1 MDSDPSGIQTRQWET
16 SGGSRTGIPRIP
28 QAGSPAAALN
38 LFHQERGSWPG
49 RAACHKGLPT
59 ARLPGVAT
67 QTTPM
72 PELKMSPSPG
82 TRLVRHAGDT
92 VTLELAGVPPGW
104 TARVRTN
111 LGRARRLRE
120 EIVRAR
126 FEKIPLAGASWR
138 DLALERGTDGVW
150 RITLP
155 LAEVG
160 YFKAKAFALDER
172 GFQHWPGG
180 PDLGISIHPSW
191 TRTGNTIYCAFPR
204 MFGPSKTRRAT
215 VDASL
220 DLQLKPLDAAGYTV
234 IPPSGTLR
242 DLIRELPHIIDTL
255 GCQILHLLPVSPT
268 PTTFARFGRYGSPYA
283 LQDLTA
289 IDPALVEFDKRT
301 TGVDQFRELADAVHA
316 RGARLMLDLVI
327 NHTGWG
333 STLWEQHPE
342 WFVRKGDGEF
352 ESPGA
357 WSVVWEDLV
366 ELDQRYPAL
375 WELLA
380 EAFLTWCR
388 RGVDGFRCDA
398 GYKIPTHVWQFIT
411 ARVRQEFPD
420 AVFLLEGLGGPW
432 ESTDELLGEG
442 GMQWAYSELF
452 QNEGPRAVSGYVDHH
467 VRAGA
472 GTGILIHYSETH
484 DNSRLAA
491 HAQGLKW
498 SRHRNRLCAMTSLQ
512 GGFGFTCGVE
522 WGATEQVNV
531 HSSRGLAWGD
541 PENLVTELGR
551 LNRLIRTHPCFFDGA
566 TLTRL
571 NPDGNPVLALR
582 RDSAEGLDSVLI
594 LANTDILSEQVV
606 RLPPRVWSE
615 FCTTP
620 HDLLDEAQEP
630 VRLETGRATDSWIEA
645 VLRPGAVLCLSA
657 SRQPQG
663 LSGDAYRSARARA
676 DWAISAAGRIGLET
690 LADWTVR
697 SRDWRA
703 LAEAVDANPAA
714 VLAHALGIHE
724 GYQPVVLWR
733 REDRMR
739 VTPVPPDHWVLLWDS
754 TAFRARLELGDDSA
768 VETVESIPAFGGH
781 IACLSPRHPAGAV
794 AARLQFEH
802 YQQTTH
808 RFEAP
813 LRYLAPV
820 PTAPSNDV
828 PADPDACILL
838 TNGRGGMSR
847 LRVALGDI
855 RSKYDCLLGAN
866 LDPEVPVDRHVF
878 AKRLRAWVNADG
890 FITAL
895 NGDNLASVESG
906 PPAHWRFVANAGD
919 GRSVELHLVV
929 DLLPDSNTLVARFS
943 RPNPS
948 RGDSRLG
955 RPLPDAAAVTLTV
968 RVDLEDR
975 NFHWETKFN
984 GGADHHFRSHCHPNV
999 EAGEPA
1005 GFLFTPAAGRQLQ
1018 VWTDAGRFHPE
1029 PEWCLNIP
1037 HPIEASRGQEGA
1049 GDAYSPGWFEL
1060 PLAPDA
1066 SVTLVATAE
1075 PEASRPDA
1083 ATLAEFV
1090 AIRAR
1095 MRETAS
1101 TRAAL
1106 PPGDALGHTLV
1117 SAVQA
1122 YVVRRHDAKSVIAGY
1137 PWFLDWGRDSLIC
1150 ARGLIAAGMLAEV
1163 RDLLVTFGRF
1173 EQDGTL
1179 PNSIHGNDASN
1190 RDTSDAPLWFGVVA
1204 EELAAH
1210 LPDLYSMPVNAAG
1223 RSLAEVLR
1231 SIACGCLKGTPN
1243 GIRVDAT
1250 TGLLWSPSHF
1260 TWMDTNH
1267 PPGTPREGFPVEIQA
1282 LWIRLLRQLDR
1293 LKLPAWDGRG
1303 ESWGDLA
1310 RRTEK
1315 AFHALFWLEECGWY
1329 ADFLHAAADHPAR
1342 MSPPSNAL
1350 RSNCLLV
1357 VALGIDQHPQFTER
1371 ARRMVDAAARFL
1383 VIPGALRTL
1392 APLPVIPPLPVRRP
1406 DGALLNDPDHPYWAR
1421 YEGDEDTRRKPA
1433 YHNGT
1438 GWTWTFPAFCE
1449 ALVKAYP
1456 GDPVALAAATSH
1468 LIGIEPLLNAGC
1480 LGHLPE
1486 IVDGDAP
1493 HTHRGCDAQAWGATE
1508 ALRVWRWLAS
1518 LR

>member
-1 MDSDPSGIQTRQWET
+1 
-16 SGGSRTGIPRIP
+16 
-28 QAGSPAAALN
+28 
-38 LFHQERGSWPG
+38 
-49 RAACHKGLPT
+49 
-59 ARLPGVAT
+59 
-67 QTTPM
+67 M
-72 PELKMSPSPG
+72 PELKMSPAPG
-82 TRLVRHAGDT
+82 ARLVRHAGDT
-92 VTLELAGVPPGW
+92 VTLELCGVPQGW

-120 EIVRAR
+120 EVVRAR
-126 FEKIPLAGASWR
+126 FEKLPLAGASWR
-138 DLALERGTDGVW
+138 DLALEPGDDGIW

-160 YFKAKAFALDER
+160 YFKAKAFAIDER

-204 MFGPSKTRRAT
+204 MFGPSKTKRT
-215 VDASL
+215 TIDPVL

-242 DLIRELPHIIDTL
+242 DVIRELPHIIDTL
-255 GCQILHLLPVSPT
+255 GCRILHLLPVSPT
-268 PTTFARFGRYGSPYA
+268 PTTFARFGRFGSPYA
-283 LQDLTA
+283 LQSLTA

-342 WFVRKGDGEF
+342 WFLRKADGEF

-366 ELDQRYPAL
+366 ELDQRHPAL

-398 GYKIPTHVWQFIT
+398 GYKVPVHVWQFIT

-432 ESTDELLGEG
+432 DSTDALLGEG

-452 QNEGPRAVSGYVDHH
+452 QNEGAQSVSGYIDHH
-467 VRAGA
+467 LQAGD
-472 GTGILIHYSETH
+472 GTGTLIHYSETH

-491 HAQGLKW
+491 HSLGLMW
-498 SRHRNRLCAMTSLQ
+498 SRHRNRLCALTSLQ

-522 WGATEQVNV
+522 WGATEQINV
-531 HSSRGLAWGD
+531 HSSRGLAWGALD
-541 PENLVTELGR
+541 NLVAELGQ
-551 LNRLIRTHPCFFDGA
+551 LNALLRSHPCFFDGA
-566 TLTRL
+566 RIKRVS
-571 NPDGNPVLALR
+571 PDGTPVLALR
-582 RDSAEGLDSVLI
+582 RESSEGLDSVLI
-594 LANTDILSEQVV
+594 LANTDLRAEQTV
-606 RLPPRVWSE
+606 RLPPRIWSE
-615 FCTTP
+615 FCANA
-620 HDLLDEAQEP
+620 HDLLDGSQTA
-630 VRLETGRATDSWIEA
+630 VRLETGRATDSWIE
-645 VLRPGAVLCLSA
+645 VVVRPGAVHCLSP
-657 SRQPQG
+657 SSQPRG
-663 LSGDAYRSARARA
+663 LSGEAYRSTRARA
-676 DWAISAAGRIGLET
+676 DWAVAAAGRIGRET
-690 LADWTVR
+690 ASDWTER
-697 SRDWRA
+697 ATDWRK
-703 LAEAVDANPAA
+703 LAAAVDADPAA
-714 VLAHALGIHE
+714 VLAHASGARE
-724 GYQPVVLWR
+724 GYRPVVVWR
-733 REDRMR
+733 CEDRSR
-739 VTPVPPDHWVLLWDS
+739 VTPIPPDHWVLLWNA
-754 TAFRARLELGDDSA
+754 TPFRARLEWDGNPSA
-768 VETVESIPAFGGH
+768 ETAESIPAFSGY
-781 IACLSPRHPAGAV
+781 IACLPPQQPAEGRN
-794 AARLQFEH
+794 ARLLFEH
-802 YQQTTH
+802 YQSGVQ
-808 RFEAP
+808 RFEAT
-813 LRYLAPV
+813 LRYLAP
-820 PTAPSNDV
+820 APAPGPGDV
-828 PADPDACILL
+828 PADPDACVLL

-847 LRVALGDI
+847 LQVQLGEI

-866 LDPEVPVDRHVF
+866 LDASVPVDRHVF

-895 NGDNLASVESG
+895 NGDNLLSVEPG
-906 PPAHWRFVANAGD
+906 PPAHWRFVASAGD
-919 GRSVELHLVV
+919 GRSVELHLVI
-929 DLLPDSNTLVARFS
+929 DLLPDSNTVVARFS
-943 RPNPS
+943 RPNLS
-948 RGDSRLG
+948 RGESRLG
-955 RPLPDAAAVTLTV
+955 RPLPASASVTVTV
-968 RVDLEDR
+968 RVDIEDR

-984 GGADHHFRSHCHPNV
+984 GGADHHFRSNCRPNTAA
-999 EAGEPA
+999 EDPA
-1005 GFLFTPAAGRQLQ
+1005 GFVFTPGSDRQLQ
-1018 VWTDAGRFHPE
+1018 VWTDAGRFHAE

-1075 PEASRPDA
+1075 PAPRVPDA
-1083 ATLAEFV
+1083 ATFAEFV
-1090 AIRAR
+1090 GIRSQLRDAAWAR
-1095 MRETAS
+1095 AQ
-1101 TRAAL
+1101 L
-1106 PPGDALGHTLV
+1106 PPSDVLGHTLV
-1117 SAVQA
+1117 SSVQA

-1150 ARGLIAAGMLAEV
+1150 ARGLITAGMIEEV
-1163 RDLLVTFGRF
+1163 RDLLITFGRF
-1173 EQDGTL
+1173 EENGTL

-1190 RDTSDAPLWFGVVA
+1190 RDTSDAPLWYGVVA
-1204 EELAAH
+1204 EELANH
-1210 LPDLYSMPVNAAG
+1210 LPNLYATPVNAAG
-1223 RSLAEVLR
+1223 RTLAEVLR
-1231 SIACGCLKGTPN
+1231 SIACGCLKGTSN

-1267 PPGTPREGFPVEIQA
+1267 PPGTPREGFPVEIQT

-1293 LKLPAWDGRG
+1293 LKLESWEGRG

-1315 AFHALFWLEECGWY
+1315 SFHALFWLEDCGWY
-1329 ADFLHAAADHPAR
+1329 ADFLLAAADHPAR

-1357 VALGIDQHPQFTER
+1357 VALGIDQHPQFAER
-1371 ARRMVDAAARFL
+1371 ARRMVDAAAQYL

-1392 APLPVIPPLPVRRP
+1392 APLPVIPPLPVRSP
-1406 DGALLNDPDHPYWAR
+1406 DGRLLNDPDHPYWPR

-1438 GWTWTFPAFCE
+1438 AWTWTFPTFCE
-1449 ALVKAYP
+1449 ALVRAYP
-1456 GDPVALAAATSH
+1456 GDANALAAARAH
-1468 LIGIEPLLNAGC
+1468 LAGIEPLLNAGC

-1493 HTHRGCDAQAWGATE
+1493 HRPRGCDAQAWGATE
-1508 ALRVWRWLAS
+1508 ALRVWRWLAAQS
-1518 LR
+1518 

>member
-1 MDSDPSGIQTRQWET
+1 
-16 SGGSRTGIPRIP
+16 
-28 QAGSPAAALN
+28 
-38 LFHQERGSWPG
+38 
-49 RAACHKGLPT
+49 
-59 ARLPGVAT
+59 
-67 QTTPM
+67 M

-92 VTLELAGVPPGW
+92 VTLELTGVPPGW

-138 DLALERGTDGVW
+138 DLPLQHHGDGIW

-180 PDLGISIHPSW
+180 PDLGLCVHPSW

-204 MFGPSKTRRAT
+204 MFGPNKTSRTTIDPAFDR
-215 VDASL
+215 
-220 DLQLKPLDAAGYTV
+220 QLKPLDAAGYTV

-242 DLIRELPHIIDTL
+242 DVIRELPHIIDTL
-255 GCQILHLLPVSPT
+255 GCRILHLLPVSPT
-268 PTTFARFGRYGSPYA
+268 PTTFARFGRFGSPYA

-301 TGVDQFRELADAVHA
+301 NGVDQFKELAFAVHA

-342 WFVRKGDGEF
+342 WFVRKSDGEF

-366 ELDQRYPAL
+366 ELDQRHPPL

-398 GYKIPTHVWQFIT
+398 GYKVPVHVWQFIT

-432 ESTDELLGEG
+432 DSTSDLMGEG

-452 QNEGPRAVSGYVDHH
+452 QNEGSAALTGYMDHH
-467 VRAGA
+467 LRAAEGS
-472 GTGILIHYSETH
+472 GTLIHYSETH

-491 HAQGLKW
+491 HPLGLAW
-498 SRHRNRLCAMTSLQ
+498 SRHRNRLCALTSIG

-522 WGATEQVNV
+522 WGATEQINV

-541 PENLVTELGR
+541 PENLVSELGH
-551 LNRLIRTHPCFFDGA
+551 LNALLKSHPCFFDGA
-566 TLTRL
+566 RITRL
-571 NPDGNPVLALR
+571 SPDGSQVLALR
-582 RDSAEGLDSVLI
+582 RDSAEGLDTVLV
-594 LANTDILSEQVV
+594 LVNTDPTLEQTL
-606 RLPPRVWSE
+606 RLPPRMWSE
-615 FCTTP
+615 FCANA
-620 HDLLDEAQEP
+620 HDLLSPSP
-630 VRLETGRATDSWIEA
+630 VPLRLETGHATDSWIE
-645 VLRPGAVLCLSA
+645 VLLRPGVVHCLAA
-657 SRQPQG
+657 SPRPIG
-663 LSGDAYRSARARA
+663 LSGDAYRAARARA
-676 DWAISAAGRIGLET
+676 DWAITAAGRTGRET
-690 LADWTVR
+690 APEWT
-697 SRDWRA
+697 SRALDWRA
-703 LAEAVDANPAA
+703 LADAVDKDPVR
-714 VLAHALGIHE
+714 VLTEASGSSATGATP
-724 GYQPVVLWR
+724 YRPVITWR
-733 REDRMR
+733 REDRTR
-739 VTPVPPDHWVLLWDS
+739 ITPVPPGHWVLIWD
-754 TAFRARLELGDDSA
+754 TTPFRARLTLRGSHGGYPES
-768 VETVESIPAFGGH
+768 VESIPANGGH
-781 IACLSPRHPAGAV
+781 IACLPPLEPEAGTD
-794 AARLQFEH
+794 ARLDFEH
-802 YQQTTH
+802 YNGSDFRIEGT
-808 RFEAP
+808 
-813 LRYLAPV
+813 LRYLAANESPILSGV
-820 PTAPSNDV
+820 PK
-828 PADPDACILL
+828 DPDACVLL

-847 LRVALGDI
+847 LRVQLGEI

-866 LDPEVPVDRHVF
+866 LDPAVPVDRHVF
-878 AKRLRAWVNADG
+878 AKRIRAWVNADG

-895 NGDNLASVESG
+895 NGDNLVNVEPG
-906 PPAHWRFVANAGD
+906 PPAHWQFVANAGD
-919 GRSVELHLVV
+919 GRSVEIHLVL
-929 DLLPDSNTLVARFS
+929 DLLPDSNTVVARFS
-943 RPNPS
+943 RPNPT
-948 RGDSRLG
+948 RVAGRLG
-955 RPLPDAAAVTLTV
+955 RPLPASASVTLTV
-968 RVDLEDR
+968 RIDIEDR

-984 GGADHHFRSHCHPNV
+984 DGADFHFRSNCRTDS
-999 EAGEPA
+999 GTA
-1005 GFLFTPAAGRQLQ
+1005 GFTFTPTADRQLK
-1018 VWTDAGRFHPE
+1018 VWADSGVFHDA
-1029 PEWCLNIP
+1029 PEWSLNIP

-1049 GDAYSPGWFEL
+1049 GDAFSPGWFEL
-1060 PLAPDA
+1060 PLPPES
-1066 SVTLVATAE
+1066 SVTLVASAE
-1075 PEASRPDA
+1075 PKAVEPQAIAD
-1083 ATLAEFV
+1083 FV
-1090 AIRAR
+1090 ATRTHL
-1095 MRETAS
+1095 RESAIA
-1101 TRAAL
+1101 RAAV
-1106 PPGDALGHTLV
+1106 PQNDALGRILA

-1122 YVVRRHDAKSVIAGY
+1122 YVVRRHDARSVIAGY

-1150 ARGLIAAGMLAEV
+1150 ARGMITAGMHEEV
-1163 RDLLVTFGRF
+1163 RDLLITFGRF
-1173 EQDGTL
+1173 EEGGTL

-1190 RDTSDAPLWFGVVA
+1190 RDTSDAPLWFGVVV
-1204 EELAAH
+1204 EELAALVPGLH
-1210 LPDLYSMPVNAAG
+1210 QTPVNAAG
-1223 RSLAEVLR
+1223 RTLAEVVR
-1231 SIACGCLKGTPN
+1231 SIACGCLAGTSN

-1267 PPGTPREGFPVEIQA
+1267 PPGTPREGFPIEIQA

-1293 LKLPAWDGRG
+1293 LKLEPWEGRG

-1315 AFHALFWLEECGWY
+1315 SMHALFWLEECGWY
-1329 ADFLHAAADHPAR
+1329 SDLLIAAKDHPAR

-1357 VALGIDQHPQFTER
+1357 VALGIDQHQDFAER
-1371 ARRMVDAAARFL
+1371 ARRMVDAAARHL
-1383 VIPGALRTL
+1383 IIPGAIRTL

-1406 DGALLNDPDHPYWAR
+1406 DGTLLNDPDRPYWPR

-1438 GWTWTFPAFCE
+1438 AWTWTFPAFCE

-1456 GDPVALAAATSH
+1456 NDPAALAAARAH
-1468 LIGIEPLLNAGC
+1468 LAGIEPLLTAGC

-1493 HTHRGCDAQAWGATE
+1493 HTQRGCDAQAWGATE
-1508 ALRVWRWLAS
+1508 ALRVWRWLATQAP
-1518 LR
+1518 

>member
-1 MDSDPSGIQTRQWET
+1 
-16 SGGSRTGIPRIP
+16 
-28 QAGSPAAALN
+28 
-38 LFHQERGSWPG
+38 
-49 RAACHKGLPT
+49 
-59 ARLPGVAT
+59 
-67 QTTPM
+67 M
-72 PELKMSPSPG
+72 PELKMSPAPG
-82 TRLVRHAGDT
+82 ARLVRHAGDT
-92 VTLELAGVPPGW
+92 VTLELCGVPQGW

-126 FEKIPLAGASWR
+126 FEKLPLAGASWR
-138 DLALERGTDGVW
+138 DLALEPGDDGIW

-160 YFKAKAFALDER
+160 YFKAKAFAIDER

-204 MFGPSKTRRAT
+204 MFGPSKTKRT
-215 VDASL
+215 TIDPVL

-242 DLIRELPHIIDTL
+242 DVIRELPHIIDTL
-255 GCQILHLLPVSPT
+255 GCRILHLLPVSPT
-268 PTTFARFGRYGSPYA
+268 PTTFARFGRFGSPYA
-283 LQDLTA
+283 LQSLTA

-342 WFVRKGDGEF
+342 WFLRKADGEF

-366 ELDQRYPAL
+366 ELDQRHPAL

-398 GYKIPTHVWQFIT
+398 GYKVPEHVWQFIT

-432 ESTDELLGEG
+432 DSTDALLGEG

-452 QNEGPRAVSGYVDHH
+452 QNEGPQSVSGYMDHH
-467 VRAGA
+467 IQSGD
-472 GTGILIHYSETH
+472 GTGTLIHYSETH

-491 HAQGLKW
+491 HSLGLMW
-498 SRHRNRLCAMTSLQ
+498 SRHRNRLCALTSLQ

-522 WGATEQVNV
+522 WGATEQINV
-531 HSSRGLAWGD
+531 HSSRGLAWGALD
-541 PENLVTELGR
+541 NLVAELGQ
-551 LNRLIRTHPCFFDGA
+551 LNALLRSHPCFFDGA
-566 TLTRL
+566 RIKRVS
-571 NPDGNPVLALR
+571 PDGTPVLALR
-582 RDSAEGLDSVLI
+582 RESSEGLDSVLI
-594 LANTDILSEQVV
+594 LANTDLRAEQTV
-606 RLPPRVWSE
+606 RLPPRIWSE
-615 FCTTP
+615 FCANA
-620 HDLLDEAQEP
+620 HDLLDGSQTA
-630 VRLETGRATDSWIEA
+630 VRLETGRATDSWIE
-645 VLRPGAVLCLSA
+645 VVVRPGAVHCLSP
-657 SRQPQG
+657 SNQPRG
-663 LSGDAYRSARARA
+663 LSGEAYRSTRARA
-676 DWAISAAGRIGLET
+676 DWAVAAAGRIGRET
-690 LADWTVR
+690 SADWTER
-697 SRDWRA
+697 ATDWRK
-703 LAEAVDANPAA
+703 LAAAVDADPAA
-714 VLAHALGIHE
+714 VLAHASGARE
-724 GYQPVVLWR
+724 GYRPVVVWR
-733 REDRMR
+733 CEDRSR
-739 VTPVPPDHWVLLWDS
+739 VTPIPPDHWVLLWNA
-754 TAFRARLELGDDSA
+754 TPFRARLEWDGNPSA
-768 VETVESIPAFGGH
+768 ETAESIPAFSGY
-781 IACLSPRHPAGAV
+781 IACLPPQQPAEGRN
-794 AARLQFEH
+794 ARLLFEH
-802 YQQTTH
+802 YQSGVQ
-808 RFEAP
+808 RFEAT
-813 LRYLAPV
+813 LRYLAP
-820 PTAPSNDV
+820 APAPGPGDV
-828 PADPDACILL
+828 PADPDACVLL

-847 LRVALGDI
+847 LQVQLGEI

-866 LDPEVPVDRHVF
+866 LDASVPVDRHVF

-895 NGDNLASVESG
+895 NGDNLLSVEPG
-906 PPAHWRFVANAGD
+906 PPAHWRFVASAGD
-919 GRSVELHLVV
+919 GRSVELHLVI
-929 DLLPDSNTLVARFS
+929 DLLPDSNTVVARFS
-943 RPNPS
+943 RPNLS
-948 RGDSRLG
+948 RGESRLG
-955 RPLPDAAAVTLTV
+955 RPLPASASVTVTV
-968 RVDLEDR
+968 RVDIEDR

-984 GGADHHFRSHCHPNV
+984 GGADHHFRSNCRPNTAA
-999 EAGEPA
+999 EAPA
-1005 GFLFTPAAGRQLQ
+1005 GFVFTPSPDRQLQ
-1018 VWTDAGRFHPE
+1018 VWSDAGRFHAE

-1075 PEASRPDA
+1075 PAPRVPDA
-1083 ATLAEFV
+1083 ATFAEFV
-1090 AIRAR
+1090 GIRSQLRDAAWAR
-1095 MRETAS
+1095 AQ
-1101 TRAAL
+1101 L
-1106 PPGDALGHTLV
+1106 PPSDVLGHTLV
-1117 SAVQA
+1117 SSVQA

-1150 ARGLIAAGMLAEV
+1150 ARGLITAGMIEEV
-1163 RDLLVTFGRF
+1163 RDLLITFGRF
-1173 EQDGTL
+1173 EENGTL

-1190 RDTSDAPLWFGVVA
+1190 RDTSDAPLWYGVVA
-1204 EELAAH
+1204 EELANH
-1210 LPDLYSMPVNAAG
+1210 LPNLYATPVNAAG
-1223 RSLAEVLR
+1223 RTLAEVLR
-1231 SIACGCLKGTPN
+1231 SIACGCLKGTSN

-1267 PPGTPREGFPVEIQA
+1267 PPGTPREGFPVEIQT

-1293 LKLPAWDGRG
+1293 LKLESWEGRG

-1315 AFHALFWLEECGWY
+1315 SFHALFWLEDCGWY
-1329 ADFLHAAADHPAR
+1329 ADFLLAAADHPAR

-1357 VALGIDQHPQFTER
+1357 VALGIDQHPQFAER
-1371 ARRMVDAAARFL
+1371 ARRMVDAAAQYL

-1392 APLPVIPPLPVRRP
+1392 APLPVIPPLPVRSP
-1406 DGALLNDPDHPYWAR
+1406 DGRLLNDPDHPYWPR

-1438 GWTWTFPAFCE
+1438 AWTWTFPTFCE
-1449 ALVKAYP
+1449 ALVRAYP
-1456 GDPVALAAATSH
+1456 GDANALAAARAH
-1468 LIGIEPLLNAGC
+1468 LAGIEPLLNAGC

-1493 HTHRGCDAQAWGATE
+1493 HRPRGCDAQAWGATE
-1508 ALRVWRWLAS
+1508 ALRVWRWLAAKS
-1518 LR
+1518 